1 MRCVIIGGAEIKNYE
16 KAASYIKKDDSVIIC
31 DSGLYHCKGL
41 GVSPSLIVGD
51 FDSYRGQ
58 TKSLEE
64 EYHAEVIHLP
74 REKDDTD
81 SMYAIKEGINR
92 GYDEFLLLGMVGNRF
107 DHSFVN
113 IAALLYLHNRGKKA
127 LIVDDYSEMEVLD
140 KEATVTKDYA
150 FFSLLN
156 VFGEENEVSI
166 EDAKFP
172 LNHGSIT
179 PEYQFAVSNEVL
191 PNKTTKIT
199 LHKGRVLLVRI
210 F

>member
-1 MRCVIIGGAEIKNYE
+1 MKNY
-16 KAASYIKKDDSVIIC
+16 KRAASYIKNDDYIIFC
-31 DSGLYHCKGL
+31 DSGLYHSKGL

-51 FDSYRGQ
+51 FDSYREPAEE
-58 TKSLEE
+58 LEKK
-64 EYHAEVIHLP
+64 YNAEVIRLP

-81 SMYAIKEGINR
+81 SFYAIKEGVNR

-113 IAALLYLHNRGKKA
+113 IAALLYLNNLGKKA
-127 LIVDDYSEMEVLD
+127 MIIDDYSEMEVIE
-140 KEATVTKDYA
+140 KEAMVTNKYA

-156 VFGEENEVSI
+156 ISGEENELSI
-166 EDAKFP
+166 ENAKFP

-191 PNKTTKIT
+191 SNQPTKIT